1 MSSPLLADAAVEWV
15 APQSDITNPGNPI
28 CCLRSVVRVSRF
40 SHAYTLLMRLYEH
53 MTDPAPPCWM
63 AASYCGRDSSC
74 RGRSSPSDESLLR
87 AVSCPLGVLCLL
99 VAITGFA
106 SLPPLASP
114 PAL

>member
-63 AASYCGRDSSC
+63 AASYCGRDKPP
-74 RGRSSPSDESLLR
+74 RTRSSPPHPTPLGR
-87 AVSCPLGVLCLL
+87 VFCPLGLL
-99 VAITGFA
+99 VFA
-106 SLPPLASP
+106 
-114 PAL
+114 